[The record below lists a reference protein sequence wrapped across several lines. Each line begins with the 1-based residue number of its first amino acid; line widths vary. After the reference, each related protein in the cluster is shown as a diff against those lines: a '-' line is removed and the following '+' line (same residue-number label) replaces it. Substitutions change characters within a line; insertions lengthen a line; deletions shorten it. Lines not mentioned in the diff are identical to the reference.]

1 MANIDNLELI
11 ATLKLDIIDV
21 KLIKGLSKHWIV
33 EIRTESDMI
42 FMDLYTKNTACYNH
56 RNENIASG

>member
-21 KLIKGLSKHWIV
+21 KLIKRLAKHWIV
-33 EIRTESDMI
+33 EIRTEFDMI
-42 FMDLYTKNTACYNH
+42 LIDLYSKKHNPP
-56 RNENIASG
+56 

>member
-21 KLIKGLSKHWIV
+21 KLIKRLSKHWIV
-33 EIRTESDMI
+33 EIRTESDMV
-42 FMDLYTKNTACYNH
+42 FMDLYSKKHNTP
-56 RNENIASG
+56 

>member
-21 KLIKGLSKHWIV
+21 KLIKRLSKHWIV
-33 EIRTESDMI
+33 EIRTEFDMV
-42 FMDLYTKNTACYNH
+42 FMDLYTKNTVCYNH

>member
-21 KLIKGLSKHWIV
+21 KLIKRLSKHWIV
-33 EIRTESDMI
+33 EIRTEFDMV

>member
-11 ATLKLDIIDV
+11 ATLKLDVIDV
-21 KLIKGLSKHWIV
+21 KLIKRLSKHWIV

-42 FMDLYTKNTACYNH
+42 LIDLYSKKHNPP
-56 RNENIASG
+56 